1 MLKLEDKRYFTLY
14 ELRRG
19 SIVQHVGRVAG
30 FCVVRALRFAGAS
43 IALRFRVLILAW
55 NDRFRRKKCC
65 VSLSDSVTRT
75 IEA

>member
-1 MLKLEDKRYFTLY
+1 MLSVSRLAVQRVH

-19 SIVQHVGRVAG
+19 SIVQHVGGVAG
-30 FCVVRALRFAGAS
+30 LCVVRALRFAGAS